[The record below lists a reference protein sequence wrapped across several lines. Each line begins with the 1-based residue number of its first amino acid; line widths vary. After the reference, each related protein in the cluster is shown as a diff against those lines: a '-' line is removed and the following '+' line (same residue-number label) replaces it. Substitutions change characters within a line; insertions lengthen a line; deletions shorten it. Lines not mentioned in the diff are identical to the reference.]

1 MISTH
6 RDQSE
11 KKEVYWE
18 MILQL
23 KYFLK
28 LIIEK
33 IWRLNRE
40 THMKVE
46 QALKYHSSV
55 NLRKMEKIVQLCP
68 N

>member
-1 MISTH
+1 
-6 RDQSE
+6 
-11 KKEVYWE
+11 